1 VFLWSTGF
9 IAAKYITPYAEP
21 FTFLTYRYFIA
32 GLILFVVAFIVREK
46 FALTK
51 KQFWQSV
58 TVAVMLHVIYIG
70 GVFYAV
76 SLGVTS
82 GVSAV
87 IVSLQPVLVGI
98 LAVPILG
105 ERLRGI
111 QIVGLILGVVGV
123 AILLL
128 PKIFEGD
135 ISTSFSAAGIIVCV
149 IALLGTTG
157 GYIVQ
162 KKTGADIPFITG
174 TAIQYG
180 VSAII
185 FAGLAL
191 TLEDNSVQW
200 TNEFIFGLSW
210 SILAN
215 SIVSIVILY
224 TLLRHG
230 SAQRASSL
238 YYLVPPAAALMAY
251 FLFDERITS
260 VGLVGMALAGLG
272 VMLVM
277 RENS

>member
-1 VFLWSTGF
+1 MFLWSTGF

-51 KQFWQSV
+51 KQFWQSA

>member
-1 VFLWSTGF
+1 MFLWSTGF

-51 KQFWQSV
+51 KQFWQSA

-224 TLLRHG
+224 ALLRHG

>member
-21 FTFLTYRYFIA
+21 FTFLTYRYFLA

-51 KQFWQSV
+51 KQFWQSA

>member
-1 VFLWSTGF
+1 ML
-9 IAAKYITPYAEP
+9 
-21 FTFLTYRYFIA
+21 A
-32 GLILFVVAFIVREK
+32 GLILFVVAVLVREK

-51 KQFWQSV
+51 KQFWQSA

-111 QIVGLILGVVGV
+111 QVVGLILGVVGV

-128 PKIFEGD
+128 PKIFQGD

-149 IALLGTTG
+149 VALLGTTG
-157 GYIVQ
+157 GYIMQ
-162 KKTGADIPFITG
+162 KKTGGNIPFITG

-191 TLEDNSVQW
+191 LLEDNTVQW

-210 SILAN
+210 SVLAN

-277 RENS
+277 REKTETVSG

>member
-21 FTFLTYRYFIA
+21 FTFLTYRYFLA
-32 GLILFVVAFIVREK
+32 GLILFVVAYIVREK

>member
-51 KQFWQSV
+51 KQFWQSA

>member
-1 VFLWSTGF
+1 MFLWSTGF

-21 FTFLTYRYFIA
+21 FTFLTYRYFLA
-32 GLILFVVAFIVREK
+32 GLILFVVAYIVREK

>member
-1 VFLWSTGF
+1 MFLWSTGF

-21 FTFLTYRYFIA
+21 FTFLTYRYLLA
-32 GLILFVVAFIVREK
+32 GLILFVVALIVREK
-46 FALTK
+46 FALSK
-51 KQFWQSV
+51 KQFWQSA
-58 TVAVMLHVIYIG
+58 TVAFMLHVIYIG

-111 QIVGLILGVVGV
+111 QIVGLIFGVVGV

>member
-21 FTFLTYRYFIA
+21 FTFLTYRYFLA

-224 TLLRHG
+224 ALLRHG

>member
-1 VFLWSTGF
+1 MFLWSTGF

-21 FTFLTYRYFIA
+21 FTFLTYRYFLA

-51 KQFWQSV
+51 KQFWQSA